1 MGDGWELA
9 AEKHVR
15 YIVTVE
21 KVDRLSLGC
30 ELLDAAADSARCL
43 ANSCKTVSLNSRST
57 SSEGYNQQPY
67 RHREHQADQRGTG
80 PARR

>member
-30 ELLDAAADSARCL
+30 ELRDAAADSARCL
-43 ANSCKTVSLNSRST
+43 ANSCKTVSLNVKL
-57 SSEGYNQQPY
+57 Q
-67 RHREHQADQRGTG
+67 D
-80 PARR
+80 